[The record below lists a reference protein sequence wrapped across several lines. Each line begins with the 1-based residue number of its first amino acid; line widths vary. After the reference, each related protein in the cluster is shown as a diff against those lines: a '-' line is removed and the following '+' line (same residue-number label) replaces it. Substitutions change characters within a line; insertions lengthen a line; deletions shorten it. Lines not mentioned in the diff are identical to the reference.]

1 MTAREKIHALNSCH
15 KYFSCPVP
23 RVMSSSAEGEAR
35 PKGRK
40 EVVWKCARELR
51 LRRLLC
57 LWSIKVA
64 VHTLHHSRLFSS
76 ILHKITNFS
85 YLHGI
90 GGHLGCELFWIK
102 LWGRGGEWVTPKKQ
116 GCYVSVSS
124 EKLFIFFPYD
134 HGRETEGVPWLSW
147 DFVVNV
153 GV

>member
-90 GGHLGCELFWIK
+90 GGHLGCELFESNSGEGEVSESLPKNKAVMFPSQAKNSLFFSRTIMA
-102 LWGRGGEWVTPKKQ
+102 GRRR
-116 GCYVSVSS
+116 GC
-124 EKLFIFFPYD
+124 
-134 HGRETEGVPWLSW
+134 HGWAEIL
-147 DFVVNV
+147 
-153 GV
+153 